1 MKTIKLIRSGLAITL
16 MLLAPTLQAQY
27 NANPTLKI
35 GDDAPPLIVQSWV
48 KGSPIK
54 EFEKGKVYVIDFWA
68 TWCGGCIAS
77 FPHISAIAK
86 KYEGKVYFA
95 SIDSYEDVGDNK
107 DADPVVSVQN
117 FLKTPNGQKLK
128 IPVAVDGK
136 SNTMYTAWV
145 KTLRRQGF
153 PTTFIIDQNG
163 KIAYIDVNLDN
174 LDWAIGQVLAKNWD
188 NEKEAK
194 MMHDRDAIEDLLFGS
209 FKNAQKDPKI
219 LEQMLDASNA
229 FEKKFP
235 DRKDLV
241 NFYKFWAIS
250 DLDKE
255 KVPGLLEEMAANP
268 RSKYIN
274 LDDAVHLTLQRTDLS
289 KRDYQAVA
297 KAQERLITN
306 QYNGTGHGGKTE
318 KTYSELADT
327 YSKAGDAAM
336 AVSSIQKAIAIAK
349 VKKVPAKE
357 LEKLN
362 SNLKK
367 YKASLVTSK

>member
-1 MKTIKLIRSGLAITL
+1 VKTIKIIRSGLAITL
-16 MLLAPTLQAQY
+16 MLLAPRLQAQY

-35 GDDAPPLIVQSWV
+35 GDNAPPLIVQSWV
-48 KGSPIK
+48 KGNSIK

-86 KYEGKVYFA
+86 KYEGKVRFA

-117 FLKTPNGQKLK
+117 FLKTPKGQKLK
-128 IPVAVDGK
+128 IDVAVDGK
-136 SNTMYTAWV
+136 SNTMYTTWV
-145 KTLRRQGF
+145 KPLRRQGF

-163 KIAYIDVNLDN
+163 KIAFIDVNLDN
-174 LDWAIGQVLAKNWD
+174 LDWAIGQVLAKKWD

-209 FKNAQKDPKI
+209 FKNEQKDQKF
-219 LEQMLDASNA
+219 LGQMLDASNA
-229 FEKKFP
+229 FEKEFP

-255 KVPGLLEEMAANP
+255 KVPELLEEMAANP

-274 LDDAVHLTLQRTDLS
+274 LDDAVQLTLRRTDLS

-297 KAQERLITN
+297 KAQERLIAN
-306 QYNGTGHGGKTE
+306 DYNGTGHGGKTV
-318 KTYSELADT
+318 KTYSDVADT
-327 YSKAGDAAM
+327 YSKAGNSAM
-336 AVSSIQKAIAIAK
+336 AVSSIQKAITIAK
-349 VKKVPAKE
+349 VKKVPANE
-357 LEKLN
+357 MHKLN
-362 SNLKK
+362 SNLNK
-367 YKASLVTSK
+367 YRASSVASK